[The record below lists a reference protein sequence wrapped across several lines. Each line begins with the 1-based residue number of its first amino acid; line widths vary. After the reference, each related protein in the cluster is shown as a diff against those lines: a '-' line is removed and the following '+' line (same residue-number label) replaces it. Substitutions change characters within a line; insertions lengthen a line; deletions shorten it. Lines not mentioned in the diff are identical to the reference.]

1 VKSRASWIHTGLP
14 ALVALG
20 VGVLVGGVAL
30 AAPASAKE
38 TVQPSYS
45 ISYAVA
51 IAMCLS
57 VLAIACK
64 RFRNV

>member
-1 VKSRASWIHTGLP
+1 MKSRASWIHTGLP

-30 AAPASAKE
+30 ATPTSARE
-38 TVQPSYS
+38 PVQGSYS

-51 IAMCLS
+51 IAMCLA

>member
-1 VKSRASWIHTGLP
+1 MKSRASWIHTGLP

-20 VGVLVGGVAL
+20 AGVLVGGAAL
-30 AAPASAKE
+30 AASARE
-38 TVQPSYS
+38 PVQGSYS

-51 IAMCLS
+51 IAMCLA

>member
-1 VKSRASWIHTGLP
+1 M